1 MIRKRSS
8 VFWVIVALICVA
20 AVIAFVV
27 MTQQQ
32 NNKIDSF
39 QTCKDAGGTI
49 AESYPEQCLL
59 GDKSFTND
67 QRSLENGGVELIGL
81 AEQEA
86 LDQAS
91 RAGRTARVVSR
102 DDKSLPV
109 TMDFMPGRL
118 NLHVKDD
125 KVYKVQVEGEEQ

>member
-1 MIRKRSS
+1 MVRKRSS

-32 NNKIDSF
+32 NTKIDSF

-49 AESYPEQCLL
+49 AESYPEQCFL

-67 QRSLENGGVELIGL
+67 QQSLKTGSTEYIGL
-81 AEQEA
+81 TEQTA
-86 LDQAS
+86 LDQALQ
-91 RAGRTARVVSR
+91 AGKTARVVSR
-102 DDKSLPV
+102 DDESLPV

-118 NLHVKDD
+118 NLYVKDG
-125 KVYKVQVEGEEQ
+125 KVYKVQVEGEDQ